1 MPETVPRQGQDFIVS
16 ELISELKSEN
26 ARKDTQSRKL
36 MKALYIVVVAAFCA
50 LLLTVGGFLLYL
62 NQYDYSGTTTSTVTT
77 DTNATGVY
85 TIIDSYGNVI
95 SADLTSEEV
104 AGLLKEVNNGNGES
118 STNEH
123 SIKDTN
129 EDKE

>member
-62 NQYDYSGTTTSTVTT
+62 NQYDYSGTTTST
-77 DTNATGVY
+77 ATGFYALV
-85 TIIDSYGNVI
+85 DSEGNVI
-95 SADLTSEEV
+95 SSDLSSSEITDI
-104 AGLLKEVNNGNGES
+104 LKEVEHGNIES
-118 STNEH
+118 GKNPNPNE
-123 SIKDTN
+123 
-129 EDKE
+129 EEQ